1 MYKST
6 PLSDHFFSLNR
17 LFYVLSR
24 FEFCCADIC
33 EETNKIIISALVSV
47 SIEKTSNK
55 HQGYNISILVSH
67 YTKNVGTLH
76 LKELLY
82 TCVFGTINKRA
93 GSLESYLE

>member
-1 MYKST
+1 
-6 PLSDHFFSLNR
+6 
-17 LFYVLSR
+17 
-24 FEFCCADIC
+24 
-33 EETNKIIISALVSV
+33 VSV

-93 GSLESYLE
+93 GSLESYLEWLWMCMDLGTLYWKILFYK